1 MAQLGRGQLTVT
13 TRDTSSRRASHA
25 FTIVELLIVIVV
37 IAILAAITIVAYNG
51 IQDRARAS
59 AASAALSGA
68 LKKIKVA
75 QVTADST
82 VALTC
87 AEFSSA
93 VGATTTTCTPEVGDT
108 KYQYTPDLAGTYCI
122 TATVGNKSYYV
133 TGTNSTPAVN
143 GCAGHGVGGVAAV
156 TNYFRDPDAAGSTS
170 NFLFSGSPATHTRSI
185 ASDRS
190 HNGSTSLKTVATGS
204 GQLGTAALLAT
215 NSLLLTAGQQMSWS
229 FWIYST
235 KAGNIIPYSDARR
248 ASDSA
253 YAGCSSTVV
262 SVPANAWTKV
272 TGTCS
277 FPSDTYPT
285 QTGGYNLPV
294 VSADTIWTDEFMLSV
309 SASPLNYADGNSSNW
324 VWNGSANNAT
334 STGPPF

>member
-1 MAQLGRGQLTVT
+1 MT

-68 LKKIKVA
+68 VKKIKVA

-87 AEFSSA
+87 AEFSNA
-93 VGATTTTCTPEVGDT
+93 VGATTTTCTPVVGST
-108 KYQYTPDLAGTYCI
+108 SYEYTQDHNGTGTYCI
-122 TATVGNKSYYV
+122 TATVGNKSYKV
-133 TGTNSTPAVN
+133 TGTNNTPTNTA
-143 GCAGHGVGGVAAV
+143 CAGHGSGGVAAV
-156 TNYFRDPDAAGSTS
+156 TNYFRDPDAAGSTL

-190 HNGSTSLKTVATGS
+190 HNGATSLKTVATGS

-253 YAGCSSTVV
+253 YAGCSSTAV

-294 VSADTIWTDEFMLSV
+294 VSGDTIWTDEFMLSV

>member
-1 MAQLGRGQLTVT
+1 M
-13 TRDTSSRRASHA
+13 TSGKQSADNVHG

-51 IQDRARAS
+51 IQDRARDS
-59 AASAALSGA
+59 AASSAVAQAA
-68 LKKIKVA
+68 KKIKVW
-75 QVTADST
+75 QIENDST
-82 VALTC
+82 AAPGTLALAGVTDGNGT
-87 AEFSSA
+87 S
-93 VGATTTTCTPEVGDT
+93 
-108 KYQYTPDLAGTYCI
+108 YQYSQSGSTYCI
-122 TATVGNKSYYV
+122 TATVGNKSYKLSDAV
-133 TGTNSTPAVN
+133 TSPTSGA
-143 GCAGHGVGGVAAV
+143 CAGHGVGGVAAV
-156 TNYFRDPDAAGSTS
+156 TNYFRDPDAAGNAS
-170 NFLFSGSPATHTRSI
+170 NFLFSGTPATHTRSI

-190 HNGSTSLKTVATGS
+190 HNGATSLKTVATGS

-253 YAGCSSTVV
+253 YAGCSSTAV

-294 VSADTIWTDEFMLSV
+294 VSGDTIWTDEFMLSV